1 MADYRISAILSLK
14 DQLTSKLKSATN
26 AIKNI
31 TSATANVER
40 GIGGVSKGIS
50 SVSKGIGDF
59 RDQNLKLRL
68 GVEGLERV
76 ERLKGAIEAARAGK
90 AINIRANDEATSRL
104 QRIKSEL
111 QSLVAK
117 PWQAVVNIKDNAKA
131 ALSNA
136 KGRISDGLSNGAAMA
151 GATFMGLGAVGG
163 MTFGAANAI
172 RSQMDFE
179 KSMSSV
185 KAVLSGTYK
194 DGALESVMTSLTA
207 KAEEMGATTKFTA
220 KEAAEGLYYMGMA
233 GWKAEQMTAGLPPIL
248 NLAAAG
254 NTDLATTSDI
264 VTDSMTG
271 FGLKAG
277 QYVKNA
283 KGELVE
289 STAHYADLM
298 ATLVTNANTDI
309 PMLGETLKYA
319 APLVGAMYSNQDE
332 NARMNGAQDMML
344 VAGLMAN
351 AGIKSSQ
358 AGTSA
363 RALFS
368 RLGSQNRNADFARQ
382 FLNVDFKDEQ
392 TGEVRRMKDFFGDL
406 RTKFQKGMDVED
418 LLDFAEDLEGTKLHA
433 DTRRK
438 LESSLKSA
446 QEHGGKMTG
455 SEMLK
460 MAAML
465 SGQEAM
471 SGLLAVMTASEEDW
485 NKLSDALDNA
495 EGAADRMSK
504 IQLDNLAGSFTLLGS
519 SWDAFQRNLVKG
531 DASKGLRAFVDSVKD
546 TLDKANELFKDGIDV
561 SDFGTIIID
570 VIAKLKAKFL
580 ELDGIG
586 SILAGGALIMGMK
599 KILTMALNVKD
610 TLSAWSKVRSAGDV
624 GGMIRGGKGAG
635 AGGLSSVGAMSVR
648 AGSVS
653 IRAAVV
659 NVSGAVRGLNGG
671 NGGVGGAGGRGGAV
685 SVNQQ
690 RVNDYYNRRQQ
701 ILNPT
706 TTVPPVIPPSATPP
720 PAPASATGKVASV
733 LKGGLKAGGGAGA
746 LAAVFGVMDVMA
758 ARSQGEYALQTA
770 QSELEYER
778 GQLKILRE
786 QEADVTQLNDQV
798 AKIRALEA
806 KVSQTQDLNVANER
820 RAIGGAGGMIAGT
833 MAGAALGSIVPVV
846 GTAIG
851 GLIGGIVGGMLGQS
865 AGEAAADKYTELDN
879 ARREGIAESRGA
891 GGTGEA
897 SWSDFRRIQDEGYT
911 SVEALR
917 NNAKHISARQSAEYD
932 GLKAAAEARQEEY
945 EQAEAR
951 RAEYERFDAAE
962 RGRRDWQSFKQL
974 EDETYEARRSAKSK
988 REESAEAIRDQFDAE
1003 KTRQEVFGKYDKI
1016 ETLASGNKSITPGM
1030 RVGRQEAAGYTSL
1043 NGVETGTTG
1052 LEGFGKIKTAEQ
1064 VKAEVAERKRVT
1076 DLLDEFDANG
1086 ERRKAVEAAREG
1098 EITPTDPYAGLK
1110 QSGVGK
1116 YSAEQTP
1123 IKMLKDGSL
1132 VDVKQA
1138 GKPPAAKEP
1147 VSPYDGLSKYG
1158 GQKTGLEN
1166 YGVKQ
1171 GETSDSKPFSFHD
1184 FLGDLL
1190 FNKAAASPVSEA
1202 AETGVGEVNASEN
1215 ISSTL
1220 DGLES
1225 VKSKVGEVNETLS
1238 TGLESANKTFDSVTE
1253 KATFGLESAKAATA
1267 ETFDGIGEK
1276 IRAGLESSNT
1286 TFDSFKNAAS
1296 SKFDELSS
1304 TASEKFSG
1312 IGETFSSVRDSVTS
1326 GITEIGT
1333 SISDGFSGAFESLS
1347 ASVSTGL
1354 ETFATSFSA
1363 GFETLLT
1370 SATTFAESLSTTL
1383 SAGFEALT
1391 AGVTS
1396 TFEAISMTASVGLET
1411 LQMTAATMLEGVSM
1425 SFSATF
1431 ETILAS
1437 TSATFESLSATISAS
1452 VSAASAVITSTFS
1465 SASATVQGIWGAIP
1479 GFFSGVFGSLG
1490 GIAAGAG
1497 SAIASGINSGIGMIM
1512 GAWESLSGWLSAKI
1526 SSLASMAA
1534 SAAASIGIGSNAS
1547 GTSSWRGG
1555 FTTVNEHGG
1564 ELIILPSGKTITP
1577 YETMQDVIAHNYGG
1591 TANFHGGFSTV
1602 NEHGGELI
1610 ILPSGK
1616 TIYPRVTTNS
1626 VLGDVAHNY
1635 SGTSFFEGGWSE
1647 VNGTGSEL
1655 MFLPRGTRII
1665 PHATTVGIL
1674 RKQIREK
1681 MKEHSHE
1688 KILQQSARQSAA
1700 APAMALELGRWQ
1712 AGENEAVSVAE
1723 ENRRVR
1729 EERGMGERRIALD
1742 KNAAPAI
1749 TRYLRNKELFN
1760 STTSNLLG
1768 HRAINAAHNYS
1779 GTSYFGESYQRDS
1792 LGNIVGLEIPEY
1804 NRVTAEDSLTVK
1816 RAKQEAQR
1824 RAYLKR
1830 ENATES
1836 VREESERSARNS
1848 VSSRYATKENALAE
1862 KISTVSLGN
1871 LLNPEYN
1878 RVTGD
1883 IAHNY
1888 GGTSNFEGGFTIVNE
1903 HGGEI
1908 IQLPNGE
1915 TIYPKATVER
1925 EIKTDRL
1932 GNIRG
1937 LDAPSYNR
1945 ITGGDSLTVRN
1956 AKYQAQLKQWRN
1968 NREDEHTLAAV
1979 NEAAGT
1985 GFGRAEF
1992 GTARDS
1998 GTGKIAGGEGR
2009 IQPAIPAETT
2019 AVSQNKYSN
2028 LRRMSRDLQQSHWE
2042 NTIKNAV
2049 TNRNGAG
2056 TGGQDFRR
2064 TVHDANTPV
2073 ESGILP
2079 ATAQIEARNAGNA
2092 VVPGKNVHVGVDIE
2106 RPAGRVAGKNFFEKG
2121 VEATNDFFFRLLH
2134 PRKYAE
2140 KKAAAQNPG
2149 STGVKTATVKVDAP
2163 DKKSGFQRS
2172 FDSVND
2178 FFFKI
2183 FHPRKYA
2190 AKKAKQREDIFQQ
2203 TVNER
2208 AATFN
2213 AASETNVADAVNSTT
2228 KQVAGVDWG
2237 GVLKLILGKK
2247 LNRSSVNLGAS
2258 EYAEKR
2264 RAAQANWV
2272 ANLQQLNPDAKVRTF
2287 GMADALLN
2295 PLGIRIQSAGLPTSG
2310 SKTGGQDVFGS
2321 INDYFFKIFHPRK
2334 YAAKQNPFNKDVKT
2348 ATVSVDEA
2356 NRRSAIQR
2364 TFDSINDFFFKIFHP
2379 RKYAL
2384 KKRGS
2389 DKLGNLNGLNGL
2401 PDNIITE
2408 SDSLAVQK
2416 AKREAQIREFNRQHT
2431 GRRKNFFEKTW
2442 EAIVGFFGGAKKKGA
2457 ELNPIVNAALNPVG
2471 EVSGSAVADAKKSA
2485 DIFQNELPSQAHSL
2499 DPNRKTQAEI
2509 LYEELSAQY
2518 AELER
2523 LGMVS
2528 KSASA
2533 TNTVTASQTRDLSS
2547 AGMTVERLQEL
2558 RRENLRETGY
2568 NAAANAENLETYRTR
2583 IEANAR
2589 DSQMRQDAVRNTG
2602 VTELEKVANVSANSE
2617 LERKTDAKQIST
2629 RNDFR
2634 AKLEKN
2640 RRDSEAL
2647 AKIRRESVKKKLAE
2661 RNVTVSEE
2669 SMQVVRDLNE
2679 AAVAR
2684 SSHSSTRLADI
2695 HAENLREVQRL
2706 RETGGLDAGN
2716 FFNVAG
2722 QGELPVPK
2730 LTVPTSEGGT
2740 TNTTTNST
2748 SNNSSVNMN
2757 FGDVNINNGAD
2768 FEEFMHRLKT
2778 LFTQSAVNFA
2788 GA

>member
-117 PWQAVVNIKDNAKA
+117 PWTALVNIKDNARA
-131 ALSNA
+131 ALG
-136 KGRISDGLSNGAAMA
+136 KMKTGVGEMVGGAAMGM
-151 GATFMGLGAVGG
+151 GATMLGTAGIGYGAV
-163 MTFGAANAI
+163 NAI
-172 RSQMDFE
+172 QSQMNFE
-179 KSMSSV
+179 KQMSSV
-185 KAVLSGTYK
+185 KAIYSGSYK
-194 DGALESVMTSLTA
+194 GEELDSVMATLTEA
-207 KAEEMGATTKFTA
+207 AEHAGATTKFTA
-220 KEAAEGLYYMGMA
+220 KEAGEALYYFGMA
-233 GWKAEQMTAGLPPIL
+233 GWKPEQAAAGLMPTL

-254 NTDLATTSDI
+254 NAELGLTADI
-264 VTDSMTG
+264 LSDSMTG
-271 FGLKAG
+271 FQLKAG
-277 QYVKNA
+277 QYITNSQGK
-283 KGELVE
+283 KVE
-289 STAHYADLM
+289 ASAYYADLM
-298 ATLVTNANTDI
+298 GALVTHANTDI

-319 APLVGAMYSNQDE
+319 SSVIGAMYADQSAE
-332 NARMNGAQDMML
+332 AKLLGAQDTML
-344 VAGLMAN
+344 LAGTMAN

-358 AGTSA
+358 AGTTIRS
-363 RALFS
+363 LFT
-368 RLGSQNRNADFARQ
+368 RTGSQNRNAFFAMEEA
-382 FLNVDFKDEQ
+382 LGIKTADEH
-392 TGEVRRMKDFFGDL
+392 GNVRRIKDVFADL
-406 RTKFQKGMDVED
+406 RKAFNEGMDVD
-418 LLDFAEDLEGTKLHA
+418 KLLDFEEFLSETKIHA

-438 LESSLKSA
+438 LEGFLKGA
-446 QEHGGKMTG
+446 QANGGKISGNDKMKLAAMINGQEGMSGFLAAVLSADWDNIDDALDHAEGTVA
-455 SEMLK
+455 K
-460 MAAML
+460 MAA
-465 SGQEAM
+465 
-471 SGLLAVMTASEEDW
+471 
-485 NKLSDALDNA
+485 
-495 EGAADRMSK
+495 
-504 IQLDNLAGSFTLLGS
+504 IQRDNLAGSITIMGS
-519 SWDAFQRNLVKG
+519 AWDAFQRNLVKG
-531 DASKGLRAFVDSVKD
+531 DASKGLRSFVDSVTD
-546 TLDKANELFKDGIDV
+546 TLNKANELFKDGIDIG
-561 SDFGTIIID
+561 DFGTIIID

-599 KILTMALNVKD
+599 KILTMALSVKD
-610 TLSAWSKVRSAGDV
+610 TLNAWSKVRSAGDV

-635 AGGLSSVGAMSVR
+635 AGGLSSVGAMNVR

-671 NGGVGGAGGRGGAV
+671 NGGVGGNGGRGGAV

-706 TTVPPVIPPSATPP
+706 RPTTVPPVVPPSAP
-720 PAPASATGKVASV
+720 PAATGKVASV
-733 LKGGLKAGGGAGA
+733 LKAGGGAGA

-806 KVSQTQDLNVANER
+806 KVSQTQELNVANER

-833 MAGAALGSIVPVV
+833 MAGAALGSILPVV

-851 GLIGGIVGGMLGQS
+851 GLIGGIIGGILGQS

-879 ARREGIAESRGA
+879 ARREGIAQSQGV

-897 SWSDFRRIQDEGYT
+897 SWGDFRRIQDTGYAEQSVKARAERERITSEVVLGGEGQYGYAPHMAERQT
-911 SVEALR
+911 RDFKEVQR
-917 NNAKHISARQSAEYD
+917 SARMEDSGVSVGERMRHRHYFEEQRQHTTDS
-932 GLKAAAEARQEEY
+932 AAEI
-945 EQAEAR
+945 AR
-951 RAEYERFDAAE
+951 REGEKDASELFSAYRTERDSQKYIA
-962 RGRRDWQSFKQL
+962 RIGRKNGAF
-974 EDETYEARRSAKSK
+974 E
-988 REESAEAIRDQFDAE
+988 I
-1003 KTRQEVFGKYDKI
+1003 TRQ
-1016 ETLASGNKSITPGM
+1016 
-1030 RVGRQEAAGYTSL
+1030 QAAGYSSL
-1043 NGVETGTTG
+1043 NADTGTTG
-1052 LEGFGKIKTAEQ
+1052 LEGFGVMKTAEQ
-1064 VKAEVAERKRVT
+1064 VNKEVAERRRAT
-1076 DLLDEFDANG
+1076 NLMDEFDWSLNYGNRQYALNKARDKQG
-1086 ERRKAVEAAREG
+1086 SIVERMREAGSTETAPRENPIDWSESNAKINEPFKAREWKG
-1098 EITPTDPYAGLK
+1098 IGSDFDTSKITPTNPR
-1110 QSGVGK
+1110 
-1116 YSAEQTP
+1116 E
-1123 IKMLKDGSL
+1123 
-1132 VDVKQA
+1132 
-1138 GKPPAAKEP
+1138 
-1147 VSPYDGLSKYG
+1147 GLSKYG

-1171 GETSDSKPFSFHD
+1171 GETADGKPFSLD
-1184 FLGDLL
+1184 DLL

-1202 AETGVGEVNASEN
+1202 AETGVGGMPEVNASEN

-1225 VKSKVGEVNETLS
+1225 VKSKVGEVSETLS
-1238 TGLESANKTFDSVTE
+1238 TGLESAKT
-1253 KATFGLESAKAATA
+1253 ATA
-1267 ETFDGIGEK
+1267 ENFDGIGET
-1276 IRAGLESSNT
+1276 ISTGLETAST
-1286 TFDSFKNAAS
+1286 TFDNFKNAAG

-1304 TASEKFSG
+1304 TASETFSG
-1312 IGETFSSVRDSVTS
+1312 FSEKISVGLESANETFDSFKTAASTSFDEITASVGEKLSSVRDSVTS
-1326 GITEIGT
+1326 GITEI
-1333 SISDGFSGAFESLS
+1333 S
-1347 ASVSTGL
+1347 ASVSTGM
-1354 ETFATSFSA
+1354 ESFATLFSA
-1363 GFETLLT
+1363 VFESVQT
-1370 SATTFAESLSTTL
+1370 SAATFAESLSTTL
-1383 SAGFEALT
+1383 STGFEALT
-1391 AGVTS
+1391 TGVAT
-1396 TFEAISMTASVGLET
+1396 TFEAISMTASTGLES
-1411 LQMTAATMLEGVSM
+1411 LQMTAATMLEGVSQ
-1425 SFSATF
+1425 SFSAAF
-1431 ETILAS
+1431 EAILAS

-1465 SASATVQGIWGAIP
+1465 SAAATVQGIWGAIP

-1497 SAIASGINSGIGMIM
+1497 AAIASGINSGIGMIM

-1534 SAAASIGIGSNAS
+1534 NAAASIGIGSNAS

-1564 ELIILPSGKTITP
+1564 ELIILPNGKTITP
-1577 YETMQDVIAHNYGG
+1577 YATMQEVIAHNYSGS
-1591 TANFHGGFSTV
+1591 ANFNGGFSTV

-1610 ILPSGK
+1610 ILPNGE
-1616 TIYPRVTTNS
+1616 TIYPRVTTNN
-1626 VLGDVAHNY
+1626 VVGEVAHNY

-1655 MFLPRGTRII
+1655 MYLPRGTRII
-1665 PHATTVGIL
+1665 PHAATVGIL
-1674 RKQIREK
+1674 RKQLREK
-1681 MKEHSHE
+1681 FKEQSHE
-1688 KILQQSARQSAA
+1688 NFLQQPEWQSAA
-1700 APAMALELGRWQ
+1700 AAAMAVELGRRQ
-1712 AGENEAVSVAE
+1712 AGEHETLSVAE

-1729 EERGMGERRIALD
+1729 GERGLGERRIALD

-1749 TRYLRNKELFN
+1749 MRYLRNKELFSGVDN
-1760 STTSNLLG
+1760 DEHTFKQSVREKTTAAT
-1768 HRAINAAHNYS
+1768 RQAYAQKAI
-1779 GTSYFGESYQRDS
+1779 
-1792 LGNIVGLEIPEY
+1792 
-1804 NRVTAEDSLTVK
+1804 
-1816 RAKQEAQR
+1816 
-1824 RAYLKR
+1824 
-1830 ENATES
+1830 ES
-1836 VREESERSARNS
+1836 VRGETERSARKS
-1848 VSSRYATKENALAE
+1848 VSLRYVTKENALAE
-1862 KISTVSLGN
+1862 KISTDSLGN

-1888 GGTSNFEGGFTIVNE
+1888 GGTSNFEGGFSTVNE

-1908 IQLPNGE
+1908 IQLPNGKA
-1915 TIYPKATVER
+1915 IYPKATVER

-1945 ITGGDSLTVRN
+1945 ISGGDSLTVRN

-2028 LRRMSRDLQQSHWE
+2028 LRRMSRDFQQTE
-2042 NTIKNAV
+2042 NAV
-2049 TNRNGAG
+2049 KSAVANRI
-2056 TGGQDFRR
+2056 
-2064 TVHDANTPV
+2064 
-2073 ESGILP
+2073 ESGILS
-2079 ATAQIEARNAGNA
+2079 AAAI
-2092 VVPGKNVHVGVDIE
+2092 GKNANGGADIE

-2121 VEATNDFFFRLLH
+2121 VEATNDFFFKL
-2134 PRKYAE
+2134 
-2140 KKAAAQNPG
+2140 
-2149 STGVKTATVKVDAP
+2149 
-2163 DKKSGFQRS
+2163 
-2172 FDSVND
+2172 
-2178 FFFKI
+2178 

-2190 AKKAKQREDIFQQ
+2190 AKREDIFQQ
-2203 TVNER
+2203 TVNEG
-2208 AATFN
+2208 AATLN
-2213 AASETNVADAVNSTT
+2213 AASDTNVVDAVNSTT
-2228 KQVAGVDWG
+2228 KQVADVDWG
-2237 GVLKLILGKK
+2237 GALKLILGKK
-2247 LNRSSVNLGAS
+2247 LNRSFVNLGAS

-2272 ANLQQLNPDAKVRTF
+2272 ANLQQLNPNAPVRTF
-2287 GMADALLN
+2287 GMADN
-2295 PLGIRIQSAGLPTSG
+2295 PLGIRIQSAGLPTASNSG
-2310 SKTGGQDVFGS
+2310 AQDVFGS

-2334 YAAKQNPFNKDVKT
+2334 YA
-2348 ATVSVDEA
+2348 
-2356 NRRSAIQR
+2356 
-2364 TFDSINDFFFKIFHP
+2364 
-2379 RKYAL
+2379 L
-2384 KKRGS
+2384 KKRG
-2389 DKLGNLNGLNGL
+2389 DINGLNVL
-2401 PDNIITE
+2401 ADNVISE

-2416 AKREAQIREFNRQHT
+2416 AKREAQIREFNRQQS

-2442 EAIVGFFGGAKKKGA
+2442 EAIVGFFGGGKKKDDG
-2457 ELNPIVNAALNPVG
+2457 LKPIVNAAPNPVD
-2471 EVSGSAVADAKKSA
+2471 SGVAGAKKSA
-2485 DIFQNELPSQAHSL
+2485 DFFQKELPPQARSL
-2499 DPNRKTQAEI
+2499 DPNRKTQAEK
-2509 LYEELSAQY
+2509 LYAELSAQY

-2523 LGMVS
+2523 LGITS
-2528 KSASA
+2528 
-2533 TNTVTASQTRDLSS
+2533 
-2547 AGMTVERLQEL
+2547 TVEQLQEM
-2558 RRENLRETGY
+2558 RRETGY
-2568 NAAANAENLETYRTR
+2568 NAAANSENLEAYRAR

-2589 DSQMRQDAVRNTG
+2589 DSEALAKIRREAVRELNEAAVRRANTGVEGAAGGAAKPAAADFRTKLEQNARDSEALAKIRRESVKKQLAERNVTVSAESRQATRELKEAAEIRRESERRNTG
-2602 VTELEKVANVSANSE
+2602 TAELEKIANNASAKFE
-2617 LERKTDAKQIST
+2617 Q
-2629 RNDFR
+2629 
-2634 AKLEKN
+2634 N

-2647 AKIRRESVKKKLAE
+2647 AKIRRESVKKRLAE
-2661 RNVTVSEE
+2661 RNFTVSEE
-2669 SMQVVRDLNE
+2669 SLQVVRELNA
-2679 AAVAR
+2679 AAVAQNSR
-2684 SSHSSTRLADI
+2684 ATLDSSTRVADI
-2695 HAENLREVQRL
+2695 RRTAAAENLREIQRL

-2722 QGELPVPK
+2722 ELPMPK

-2740 TNTTTNST
+2740 TNSTSNT

-2778 LFTQSAVNFA
+2778 LFTQSAVNYA